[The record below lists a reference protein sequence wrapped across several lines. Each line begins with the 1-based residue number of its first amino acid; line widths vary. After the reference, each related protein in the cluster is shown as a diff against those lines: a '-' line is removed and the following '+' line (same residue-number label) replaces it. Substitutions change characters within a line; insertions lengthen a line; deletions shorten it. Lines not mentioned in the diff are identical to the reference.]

1 MTNAVDIVSIAA
13 HLYGVTNTVKRS
25 GLFHHIELAVAQARL
40 GHTNRAVLDYCW
52 GAKDM
57 AQALHRPTGLKIPP
71 RDKSQVALP
80 HSALGNHKEQV
91 RTAFAKMFQRY
102 EKTLEELA
110 KV

>member
-1 MTNAVDIVSIAA
+1 
-13 HLYGVTNTVKRS
+13 
-25 GLFHHIELAVAQARL
+25 
-40 GHTNRAVLDYCW
+40 
-52 GAKDM
+52 M
-57 AQALHRPTGLKIPP
+57 AQALRKQTSLNIPP
-71 RDKSQVALP
+71 RDKTQVALP